1 MGKIKPL
8 GQLDGYIVYELDVRS
23 WDVNGQVEVQTL
35 DVLEDITAVC
45 VLDHRK
51 VGSAQLLSETV
62 EGSSDVSVCLQID
75 PFGDIFVLRDL
86 TDYELLAEVLMVY
99 HVRRVA
105 DHMLDLFK

>member
-45 VLDHRK
+45 ILDH
-51 VGSAQLLSETV
+51 
-62 EGSSDVSVCLQID
+62 
-75 PFGDIFVLRDL
+75 
-86 TDYELLAEVLMVY
+86 
-99 HVRRVA
+99 
-105 DHMLDLFK
+105 